1 MCGVKLNDQELKEM
15 IQEADKDGDSEVN
28 EEEFVNIMMKTNLFN
43 WSWDVFDGVFILSSF
58 TQKLGT
64 SVSPRNPGGGGGDF
78 HIEVTGVI
86 IGNFEKNP

>member
-43 WSWDVFDGVFILSSF
+43 
-58 TQKLGT
+58 
-64 SVSPRNPGGGGGDF
+64 
-78 HIEVTGVI
+78 
-86 IGNFEKNP
+86 